1 MAKVIIEVNDNYV
14 DQIESFLGRFKS
26 GYSQANPLKS
36 SLEYLAD
43 NRKAKNEL
51 AKFSDIE
58 IKVDDID
65 KANAIIQNADKYKDE
80 FLKIAHCYLNAVI
93 HNMTQCE
100 KRAIDNTDKRTA
112 NANLRGLNGIKAEL
126 EDEMKEEG
134 IKFKA
139 DEKKIKVVKVA
150 VNDTVDNNG
159 AKIINGTIKKSI
171 NKSAVTILST
181 AFAGALIIGAT
192 LWCTNNAN
200 SKPDKNNGSV
210 TQSETK
216 QPKETDF
223 IINSWYEP
231 KTEAQ
236 TELVTEPETTKETE
250 RLTEPETVA
259 VTEPVTEPDTE
270 QETEKDPFDDIFDGI
285 DTDIN
290 ESEDFENG
298 EETAIADEDAKLRRE
313 DRNYNV
319 VEPTDDD
326 QNEQ

>member
-26 GYSQANPLKS
+26 GYSQSNPLKS

-43 NRKAKNEL
+43 NRKAKNKL
-51 AKFSDIE
+51 AKFSDVE

-65 KANAIIQNADKYKDE
+65 KANAMIQNADKYRDE

-100 KRAIDNTDKRTA
+100 KRALDNTDKRTA
-112 NANLRGLNGIKAEL
+112 NAKLRGLNGIKAGL
-126 EDEMKEEG
+126 EDKMKKEG

-139 DEKKIKVVKVA
+139 DEKKIKVAKV
-150 VNDTVDNNG
+150 VLNDTVDDNE

-171 NKSAVTILST
+171 NKSAATILSVLVC
-181 AFAGALIIGAT
+181 AFIIGAT
-192 LWCTNNAN
+192 AKCTNNAN

-216 QPKETDF
+216 QPEETDF

-231 KTEAQ
+231 KTEVQ

-250 RLTEPETVA
+250 RLTESETVA
-259 VTEPVTEPDTE
+259 VTEPITEPDTE
-270 QETEKDPFDDIFDGI
+270 QETENNPFDDIFDGI

-290 ESEDFENG
+290 EAEDFEG
-298 EETAIADEDAKLRRE
+298 DEEETAIADEDAKLRRE

-319 VEPTDDD
+319 VEPTDEN